1 MAPWDPAS
9 AELTTPADKN
19 PTVGLQVSKQ
29 TQRASNQCWR
39 RALTCCSKHNAKFI
53 IYLGI

>member
-1 MAPWDPAS
+1 MAPWDPGS

-29 TQRASNQCWR
+29 TQRASN
-39 RALTCCSKHNAKFI
+39 
-53 IYLGI
+53 